1 MTKKKW
7 LFIGTDQRL
16 SECNRLMIDR
26 GYECR
31 YIKTNTYTQELEAL
45 LIEFVPENIVFPILE
60 MDGSVPLELIGIG
73 ATLYTGVTSD
83 KWIEAYKAADIRAE
97 SYLREELFIW
107 ENARITAEAFI
118 LAYYAEL
125 GHTIAEKRFN
135 VAGYG
140 RVGKMVADTLASLGG
155 DVTVIARSV
164 EQLSEAEMRGFKVE
178 QLSENMK
185 IEDSYLVNT
194 IPTRWFSVQQALPR
208 FIFDLASAPGCLVK
222 GLTLE
227 YYRLLPGLPG
237 NYFPVDAAISL
248 ADALERIHQR

>member
-1 MTKKKW
+1 MT
-7 LFIGTDQRL
+7 
-16 SECNRLMIDR
+16 DR
-26 GYECR
+26 GHECR
-31 YIKTNTYTQELEAL
+31 FIKTNTYTQELEAV
-45 LIEFVPENIVFPILE
+45 LIEFVPEHIVFPILE
-60 MDGSVPLELIGIG
+60 MDGSIPLELIGVG
-73 ATLYTGVTSD
+73 ASLYTGVTSD
-83 KWIEAYKAADIRAE
+83 EWLEQYKAADIKIE

-118 LAYYAEL
+118 LAYYSEL
-125 GHTIAEKRFN
+125 GLTVAGKCFN

-164 EQLSEAEMRGFKVE
+164 AQLSEAKLRGFKVDC
-178 QLSENMK
+178 LSETMK
-185 IEDSYLVNT
+185 IKDGYLVNT
-194 IPTRWFSVQQALPR
+194 IPTRWFAVQQGLPHL
-208 FIFDLASAPGCLVK
+208 IFDLASAPGCLMQ

-237 NYFPVDAAISL
+237 KYFPVDAAISL

>member
-1 MTKKKW
+1 MTKETW

-16 SECNRLMIDR
+16 SECNRLMTDR

-31 YIKTNTYTQELEAL
+31 SIKTNTYTQELEIVL
-45 LIEFVPENIVFPILE
+45 SEFVPKNIVFPILE
-60 MDGSVPLELIGIG
+60 MDGSIPLELIGLG
-73 ATLYTGVTSD
+73 TSLYTGVASD
-83 KWIEAYKAADIRAE
+83 DWVELYKAADIKVE

-125 GHTIAEKRFN
+125 GLTVAKKRFH

-155 DVTVIARSV
+155 DVTIVARSV
-164 EQLSEAEMRGFKVE
+164 AQQSEAEMRGFKVVP
-178 QLSENMK
+178 LLDNLK
-185 IEDSYLVNT
+185 IEDSFLVNT
-194 IPTRWFSVQQALPR
+194 IPTPWFSIQKILPL
-208 FIFDLASAPGCLVK
+208 FIFDLASAPGCLMQ
-222 GLTLE
+222 GSALE

-237 NYFPVDAAISL
+237 KYFPVDAAISL
-248 ADALERIHQR
+248 ADALERIHQS